1 MGQLHKSRAVQIAL
15 AFISHALCHPYAC
28 SNNDNS
34 IRCRF
39 SQDLFELNLSLCTT
53 HYTFCFHIYLPLM
66 LRTKLWRWHTCIW
79 CSLAWSRILYD
90 WDHIFFIRIVCALF
104 FIFVMC
110 RLLLQL
116 YKTRDEKYL
125 LDLQRV
131 SGPQLLFLDLCAA
144 FLAQLRVLWF
154 PVSAFHQLHSL
165 HYTREMSNCSQSC
178 K

>member
-1 MGQLHKSRAVQIAL
+1 MQYKLHLLLYPMHSAIHML
-15 AFISHALCHPYAC
+15 APIMMTA
-28 SNNDNS
+28 S

-39 SQDLFELNLSLCTT
+39 SEDLFELNLSLYNTLYCIPAFDAVLHDQESYTT
-53 HYTFCFHIYLPLM
+53 GT
-66 LRTKLWRWHTCIW
+66 
-79 CSLAWSRILYD
+79 
-90 WDHIFFIRIVCALF
+90 ALF

-110 RLLLQL
+110 HLLLQL

-154 PVSAFHQLHSL
+154 PVSAFHQTAFLALQECITLEECRIAHKAVNSNHISSSL
-165 HYTREMSNCSQSC
+165 ISGVCRL
-178 K
+178 